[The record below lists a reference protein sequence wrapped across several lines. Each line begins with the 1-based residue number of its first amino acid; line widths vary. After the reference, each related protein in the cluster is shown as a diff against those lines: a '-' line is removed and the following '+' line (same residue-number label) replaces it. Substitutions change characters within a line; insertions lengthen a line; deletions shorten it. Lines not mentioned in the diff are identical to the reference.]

1 MIRNPT
7 SGHWDGM
14 QAAAALREP
23 EETGAP
29 AATDEARLRSML
41 DEHFD
46 FVWRSLRRL
55 GLPAHV
61 ADDGTQRVFVVASR
75 RLAEIEPGCERAFL
89 FRTAMHVAN
98 SERRTLARRR
108 EVLGEPPDSGDDAAR
123 PDELLDQR
131 RARELLEQV
140 LASLPLELR
149 TVLVLFEFE
158 ELSIDEIAETLGI
171 PRGTAASRLRR
182 AREEF
187 SEALGRWKARAQR
200 GGA

>member
-1 MIRNPT
+1 
-7 SGHWDGM
+7 M
-14 QAAAALREP
+14 QVAVLAPEP
-23 EETGAP
+23 ERADVASAEV
-29 AATDEARLRSML
+29 RLRAML

-55 GLPAHV
+55 GLAAHL
-61 ADDGTQRVFVVASR
+61 ADDATQRVFMVASR
-75 RLAEIEPGCERAFL
+75 RLADIEPGCERAFL
-89 FRTAMHVAN
+89 FRTAVRVAC

-108 EVLGEPPDSGDDAAR
+108 EVLCEDPEPGGVSAAR

-131 RARELLEQV
+131 RARELLDRV
-140 LASLPLELR
+140 LASLPIDLR

-158 ELSIDEIAETLGI
+158 ELSIDEIAATLGI

-187 SEALGRWKARAQR
+187 SAALARWKARTVR
-200 GGA
+200 GGP

>member
-7 SGHWDGM
+7 SGHMAEM
-14 QAAAALREP
+14 QVAAVIRQP
-23 EETGAP
+23 EDAGAM
-29 AATDEARLRSML
+29 TDEARLRTML

-55 GLPAHV
+55 GLAAHA
-61 ADDGTQRVFVVASR
+61 ADDGTQQVFVVASR
-75 RLAEIEPGCERAFL
+75 RLGDIAPGCERAFL
-89 FRTAMHVAN
+89 FRTAMRVAC
-98 SERRTLARRR
+98 SERRTVARRR
-108 EVLGEPPDSGDDAAR
+108 EVLCEPPDAGDGAAR

-140 LASLPLELR
+140 LASLPLDLR

-187 SEALGRWKARAQR
+187 SDAIARWKARPMR
-200 GGA
+200 GGT

>member
-1 MIRNPT
+1 MQLAVLAPEAQP
-7 SGHWDGM
+7 
-14 QAAAALREP
+14 QAATTSA
-23 EETGAP
+23 
-29 AATDEARLRSML
+29 DARLRAMI

-55 GLPAHV
+55 GLAADL
-61 ADDGTQRVFVVASR
+61 ADDATQRVFVVASR
-75 RLAEIEPGCERAFL
+75 RLADIEPGCERAFL
-89 FRTAMHVAN
+89 FRTAVRVAC

-108 EVLGEPPDSGDDAAR
+108 EVLCEELEAGESAER
-123 PDELLDQR
+123 PDVLLDQR
-131 RARELLEQV
+131 RARELLEHV
-140 LASLPLELR
+140 LASLPLDLR

-158 ELSIDEIAETLGI
+158 ELSIDEIAATLGI

-187 SEALGRWKARAQR
+187 SAALARRKARTGR